1 MRESASIEIPCLP
14 FYYGFFVT
22 LMFVM
27 RKVVD
32 MTVIFLD
39 LVASIVI

>member
-1 MRESASIEIPCLP
+1 MRESPSIEIPCLP

-27 RKVVD
+27 LKVID
-32 MTVIFLD
+32 MAIIFLD